1 MNQLHWQNNRNTN
14 NYRLLFAHLDN
25 RQLRHVEVSG
35 DVRADHRFKV
45 LGCVFRERFWDINAG
60 IVDEE
65 INALEVPHSRISDP
79 GSGLLLPMSPSPART
94 RSAKGF
100 KSFRAGHNGHW
111 LFVAVR
117 THRGEDTKRNL
128 KHAKRLRRNR
138 KHGCEAV

>member
-65 INALEVPHSRISDP
+65 INALEGVCSRNGKYRTAGSKFRGASYNRITECAANEEGEKRVSD
-79 GSGLLLPMSPSPART
+79 
-94 RSAKGF
+94 
-100 KSFRAGHNGHW
+100 
-111 LFVAVR
+111 
-117 THRGEDTKRNL
+117 
-128 KHAKRLRRNR
+128 
-138 KHGCEAV
+138 

>member
-79 GSGLLLPMSPSPART
+79 GKRSPFTDVTVPP
-94 RSAKGF
+94 G
-100 KSFRAGHNGHW
+100 
-111 LFVAVR
+111 
-117 THRGEDTKRNL
+117 RGPQKALNPL
-128 KHAKRLRRNR
+128 I
-138 KHGCEAV
+138 C